1 MSEPNQHASG
11 DKALESHDAA
21 HDAVHFHNHAKL
33 YLVVGAILMVLTGVT
48 VAVSYI
54 PFKTVEMH
62 IGMGLLV
69 AIIKSCF
76 VAAIFMHLKE
86 EKGTIYQFMAVS
98 FVFLIALFAL
108 CVLAIKDPIV
118 M

>member
-1 MSEPNQHASG
+1 MSAPNDKSADEKSVDPHAVP
-11 DKALESHDAA
+11 HDAA
-21 HDAVHFHNHAKL
+21 HFHNHAKL
-33 YLVVGAILMVLTGVT
+33 YLYVGAALMVLTVVT

-62 IGMGLLV
+62 IGMGLFV
-69 AIIKSCF
+69 AIIKSAL

-86 EKGTIYQFMAVS
+86 EKGTIYQFMIISVI
-98 FVFLIALFAL
+98 FLIVLFAL

>member
-1 MSEPNQHASG
+1 MSEPNPNAAG
-11 DKALESHDAA
+11 DKPVNPHEVPHDAA
-21 HDAVHFHNHAKL
+21 HFHNHAKL
-33 YLVVGAILMVLTGVT
+33 YLVIGAALMVLTGVT

-54 PFKTVEMH
+54 PFKTVELH

-69 AIIKSCF
+69 AIIKSVL

-86 EKGTIYQFMAVS
+86 ERGTIYQFMTVS
-98 FVFLIALFAL
+98 LILLIALFAL